1 MIVKVI
7 VDKSLQIGFP
17 ETPWINEID
26 FTHAT
31 GTITDRFFNFWYKE
45 PKKYSTILLTEL
57 LGNIDHNDT
66 DAIYE
71 LSDIDWHLLKDHH
84 KEKFVKDRNIL
95 ISNSN

>member
-45 PKKYSTILLTEL
+45 PKKYSTILIVL
-57 LGNIDHNDT
+57 
-66 DAIYE
+66 
-71 LSDIDWHLLKDHH
+71 
-84 KEKFVKDRNIL
+84 
-95 ISNSN
+95 

>member
-45 PKKYSTILLTEL
+45 PKKYSTILKKKGDTSTFQKKK
-57 LGNIDHNDT
+57 IDAKAT
-66 DAIYE
+66 AS
-71 LSDIDWHLLKDHH
+71 SDD
-84 KEKFVKDRNIL
+84 FAQ
-95 ISNSN
+95 SNKT